1 MTKTQLQTTNSSDKK
16 YYNVMDL
23 QTSAVIGTDC
33 IGSCKS
39 NNHMIMTTTALIQ
52 IGIIDCP
59 AIHKIGII
67 DCPAIHKINM
77 YICHSYFIYQLY

>member
-39 NNHMIMTTTALIQ
+39 NNHMIITTKALIQ

-59 AIHKIGII
+59 AIHKI
-67 DCPAIHKINM
+67 NT
-77 YICHSYFIYQLY
+77 YICHSYFIPL

>member
-39 NNHMIMTTTALIQ
+39 NNHMIMTTKALIQ

-59 AIHKIGII
+59 AIHKI
-67 DCPAIHKINM
+67 NT
-77 YICHSYFIYQLY
+77 YICHSYFIPL